1 VVVGIGIGGYF
12 IANGQK
18 FPIVNGTRAALMG
31 GAEADGSGAAVFSA
45 EEAAGAA
52 DALLAAE
59 AIADEEE
66 ELDDEDDDVRVKS
79 LIPKTSAKFSKARQ
93 YIKFINHVDVHLIVH
108 FVVHINS
115 NFLPDFPKGWQQSC
129 VECKFRK
136 KAPRAEPAEFYLGYQ
151 YWKWRCVLDS

>member
-1 VVVGIGIGGYF
+1 MGAVVLGIGIGGYF

-18 FPIVNGTRAALMG
+18 FPIVNGVRAALIG
-31 GAEADGSGAAVFSA
+31 GAEADGSGTAIFSA

-52 DALLAAE
+52 GALLAAE

-66 ELDDEDDDVRVKS
+66 DLDDDGDDDVRVKS
-79 LIPKTSAKFSKARQ
+79 LIPKTSANFSKARQ
-93 YIKFINHVDVHLIVH
+93 FIKFTTHVDVHVIVD
-108 FVVHINS
+108 FVVHVIFLYTNP

-136 KAPRAEPAEFYLGYQ
+136 KAPRAEPAGFYLGY
-151 YWKWRCVLDS
+151 